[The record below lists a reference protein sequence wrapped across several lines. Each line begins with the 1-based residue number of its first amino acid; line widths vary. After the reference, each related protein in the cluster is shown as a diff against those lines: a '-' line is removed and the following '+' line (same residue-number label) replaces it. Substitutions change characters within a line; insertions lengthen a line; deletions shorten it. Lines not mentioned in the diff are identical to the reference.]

1 MKRFP
6 IVGLAVSLTL
16 LTGTAVAQDSEG
28 LEEIVVTATKREQ
41 TLQDVPVAVSVTSV
55 ETINKAS
62 IQDVSDLASIIP
74 SLRVT
79 TLQTSTNTN
88 FIIRGFGNGANNPGI
103 EPSVG
108 VFIDGVYRSRSAGA
122 IGDLVD
128 VSRVEVLRGPQSTLF
143 GQNASAGVISV
154 VTQKPQFET
163 GGLIEA
169 TLGNYNQ
176 RILKGKVTGPL
187 NDSLAY
193 SLSGVINQRD
203 GYFLNQRDNTD
214 FNNRDR
220 WDIRGQLLWNASD
233 AVEVRF
239 IADMSRIDEVCC
251 GVSNLVNGPTG
262 ALAAIAAG
270 LPQNRVIYPG
280 SAGAGKPFDRAAYI
294 NKKPLNRVE
303 NSGGSL
309 HVEWEINDAFD
320 FTSITAWRDQ
330 KTDFDYDFD
339 FTGALLGTVNR
350 NVGDIETFT
359 QEFRIAFDN
368 GGKVRGLLGAYLMQE
383 DLEYSNEIRIG
394 DHFRSYA
401 SLLAS
406 AATGGAPTPLF
417 LAGVES
423 QLAAAGPTL
432 GGSISPLCTGC
443 TFGAGSFFRSGTGNL
458 INTTQD
464 TEANTLFGQL
474 DFDLT
479 DRLTATVG
487 LAHTSTDKVVNFR
500 QTTNEVFSSVN
511 LVQLGFGSIFSTL
524 TGGLPATP
532 ANLAN
537 PALAVAAQTAD
548 RLSVTPCSATTG
560 PACNSLLGF
569 YALQFLHPIVPF
581 SDRSEDSEE
590 TYTVRL
596 AYEASD
602 AVSLYG
608 GVSTGYKATS
618 WNLSR
623 DSKDPLVGAG
633 GRSPLGGF
641 ANPYY
646 PRFGSRKA
654 LPEKSTV
661 VELGLKARWDSFAL
675 NLAVF
680 DQNIKDFQSNVFSGT
695 GFNLANAGKQS
706 TKGVEIETQ
715 WKLNRAWQIDFAG
728 TFLDPKYDSFVG
740 AEGPSGPVNLS
751 GQKPAGIHE
760 QSLSLGL
767 NYLWSLGGV
776 DGFVRTDYLYES
788 NAAIAENVAASLASR
803 EVNTLNASVG
813 FKAAGFDVL
822 VWGRNLNDDEYLLQ
836 VFPAVAQAGSFSGY
850 PNQPRTY
857 GVTLRKQ
864 F

>member
-28 LEEIVVTATKREQ
+28 LEEIIVTATKREQ

-163 GGLIEA
+163 SGLIEA

-406 AATGGAPTPLF
+406 AATGAPTPLF

-560 PACNSLLGF
+560 SACNSLLGF

-715 WKLNRAWQIDFAG
+715 WKLNRSWQIDLAG

-788 NAAIAENVAASLASR
+788 NAAIAENVAASIASR